1 MPSNRGPP
9 SRDPYTSRNPTTLV
23 VVKYYYG
30 VRGAAG
36 PKANPGAGGAKR
48 RDGSDAASPDDD
60 EGATGGSPPRNPS
73 HQAEGM
79 DTMPVETLQAEPP
92 EPSAES
98 VFVNVL
104 LEPYLW

>member
-1 MPSNRGPP
+1 MKSSGRRQRRKWRQRGG
-9 SRDPYTSRNPTTLV
+9 SSSSGDRGD
-23 VVKYYYG
+23 G

-60 EGATGGSPPRNPS
+60 EGATGGSRPRNPS

>member
-1 MPSNRGPP
+1 MRKHFN
-9 SRDPYTSRNPTTLV
+9 
-23 VVKYYYG
+23 G
-30 VRGAAG
+30 VC
-36 PKANPGAGGAKR
+36 GGS
-48 RDGSDAASPDDD
+48 GLSD
-60 EGATGGSPPRNPS
+60 EGATGGSRPRNPS